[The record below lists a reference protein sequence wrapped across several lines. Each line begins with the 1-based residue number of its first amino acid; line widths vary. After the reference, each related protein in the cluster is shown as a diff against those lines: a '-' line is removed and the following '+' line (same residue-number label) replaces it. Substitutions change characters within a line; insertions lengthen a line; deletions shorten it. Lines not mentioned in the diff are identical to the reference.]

1 MFTPFAL
8 ALTLLPVQQQAADA
22 VAAPKAQVA
31 AEASTAV
38 RYATETIEGL
48 DIFYREAGKR
58 GAPQLVLLH
67 GFPTSSHMFRD
78 LIPKLAEDFHIIA
91 PDYPGYGLSSM
102 PSVDEF
108 DYSFKNIASIVDTLL
123 EKRGFDSYSLYL
135 MDYGAPIGF
144 RIAETHPERV
154 TGFVIQNG
162 NAYDEGLREFWDP
175 IKAFWKTGAD
185 AERDALRGLLTID
198 ATKWQYTFGTQSP
211 ETISPDN
218 WLVDQPLLDRPGND
232 AIQLAMFYDYRT
244 NVTLYPRWQKYFRD
258 HQPPTLIVWGKND
271 PIFPAEGAHPYL
283 RDLPKAELHLLDT
296 GHFLL
301 EEKGSEMAAYMRR
314 FLLSKVQR

>member
-1 MFTPFAL
+1 
-8 ALTLLPVQQQAADA
+8 
-22 VAAPKAQVA
+22 
-31 AEASTAV
+31 
-38 RYATETIEGL
+38 
-48 DIFYREAGKR
+48 
-58 GAPQLVLLH
+58 
-67 GFPTSSHMFRD
+67 
-78 LIPKLAEDFHIIA
+78 
-91 PDYPGYGLSSM
+91 
-102 PSVDEF
+102 
-108 DYSFKNIASIVDTLL
+108 
-123 EKRGFDSYSLYL
+123 
-135 MDYGAPIGF
+135 
-144 RIAETHPERV
+144 V

-314 FLLSKVQR
+314 FLLSKGQR